1 MASVIDLVGIKS
13 AIKTILSDA
22 NTVGASPVDLS
33 NGMSQRVKSFYTVNP
48 ELIPTQNTLWPYVTT
63 YIGSKSINSDD
74 IAKTQLDTKRK
85 SELEIFIIAGLYN
98 NSFSDKTKDPADDD
112 INYLMENIEIIM
124 RSNYN
129 LNAKVSWPKPSRVE
143 YYSGKLNEQ
152 AHVRFGILTINAIV
166 YY

>member
-1 MASVIDLVGIKS
+1 MAAVIDLIGIKS

-22 NTVGASPVDLS
+22 NTTSAYPVYLS
-33 NGMSQRVKSFYTVNP
+33 NNLSKKVQSFYTINP
-48 ELIPTQNTLWPYVTT
+48 ELIPTQGTVWPYVTT
-63 YIGSKSINSDD
+63 YIGSKAIVSDD

-98 NSFSDKTKDPADDD
+98 SSYADKTKDPADDD
-112 INYLMENIEIIM
+112 INTLMENIELIM

-129 LNAKVSWPKPSRVE
+129 LNAKVSWQKPTRIE

-152 AHVRFGILTINAIV
+152 AHVRFGILTLRAV
-166 YY
+166 VFY